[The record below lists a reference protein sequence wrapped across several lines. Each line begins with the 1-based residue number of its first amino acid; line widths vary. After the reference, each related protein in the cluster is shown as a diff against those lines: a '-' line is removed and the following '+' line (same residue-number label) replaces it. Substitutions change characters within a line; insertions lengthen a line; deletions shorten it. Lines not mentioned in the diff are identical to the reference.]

1 MATPQITSTPSR
13 NLLMNSC
20 ISFISSIISSDDG
33 QKETFNITFLALK
46 ISLLLSNGECR
57 ASSIAFVT
65 RFSPSPNPVLMIATP
80 PSFRMVFTSAKSR
93 LTVPRMVIISAIL
106 LAAMERVSS
115 ALPKAFIKVRSAYIS
130 RRRSLLI
137 TNRASTC
144 WAIRSTPSS
153 AWMIFFSPS
162 KIKGMVTIPTVRI
175 SISFAM
181 RAMTG
186 AAPVPVPP
194 PIPAVMNTILVPS
207 FSCALI
213 SSILS
218 SAASRARSGRL
229 PAPSPCVMLRPSC
242 SFTGTGDSANAWLS
256 VLQRTNVTSW
266 MPSRYMWFTALP
278 PPPPTPITLMIFGE
292 SVGKS
297 NCTISSIII

>member
-1 MATPQITSTPSR
+1 
-13 NLLMNSC
+13 
-20 ISFISSIISSDDG
+20 
-33 QKETFNITFLALK
+33 
-46 ISLLLSNGECR
+46 
-57 ASSIAFVT
+57 
-65 RFSPSPNPVLMIATP
+65 
-80 PSFRMVFTSAKSR
+80 
-93 LTVPRMVIISAIL
+93 
-106 LAAMERVSS
+106 
-115 ALPKAFIKVRSAYIS
+115 
-130 RRRSLLI
+130 
-137 TNRASTC
+137 
-144 WAIRSTPSS
+144 
-153 AWMIFFSPS
+153 
-162 KIKGMVTIPTVRI
+162 
-175 SISFAM
+175 
-181 RAMTG
+181 MTG

-207 FSCALI
+207 FNCSLI

-256 VLQRTNVTSW
+256 VLQRTNVTSC

-297 NCTISSIII
+297 NCTISSILLNFEFISYRRQRRFPLSGVDLALNPAGTGFSLPSFFLFFFLLLAESFGFLGSCPGFFFLLVFLRRASRACSFSS

>member
-1 MATPQITSTPSR
+1 
-13 NLLMNSC
+13 
-20 ISFISSIISSDDG
+20 
-33 QKETFNITFLALK
+33 
-46 ISLLLSNGECR
+46 
-57 ASSIAFVT
+57 
-65 RFSPSPNPVLMIATP
+65 
-80 PSFRMVFTSAKSR
+80 
-93 LTVPRMVIISAIL
+93 
-106 LAAMERVSS
+106 
-115 ALPKAFIKVRSAYIS
+115 
-130 RRRSLLI
+130 
-137 TNRASTC
+137 
-144 WAIRSTPSS
+144 
-153 AWMIFFSPS
+153 
-162 KIKGMVTIPTVRI
+162 MVTIPTVRI

-207 FSCALI
+207 FNCSLI

-256 VLQRTNVTSW
+256 VLQRTNVTSC

-278 PPPPTPITLMIFGE
+278 PPPPTPITLMILGE

-297 NCTISSIII
+297 NCTISSILLNFEFISYRRQRRFPLSGSRSCVESSWDRLLSSVFLSLLFPSACGVFRLPWQLPGLLFPPRLF